1 MIRCYSNFLTAFR
14 ARLHMILLAGICT
27 MMIVL
32 PGCASV
38 KGYWDLDA
46 NLKDYSYKAAEQ
58 LVERAVPPIAPE
70 QAILVASLVNINN
83 IETSSAFGRTISEQ
97 MASRLTQMS
106 YRIIQ
111 MKLRK
116 SVYMKRS
123 EGELFL
129 SREVYAISNEQ
140 KAQYVLVG
148 TYSEANIV
156 VYVNVSI
163 VRLSDSRVVAS
174 YDYEVPLGAN
184 NRKLLQE

>member
-1 MIRCYSNFLTAFR
+1 
-14 ARLHMILLAGICT
+14 
-27 MMIVL
+27 
-32 PGCASV
+32 
-38 KGYWDLDA
+38 
-46 NLKDYSYKAAEQ
+46 
-58 LVERAVPPIAPE
+58 
-70 QAILVASLVNINN
+70 
-83 IETSSAFGRTISEQ
+83 
-97 MASRLTQMS
+97 
-106 YRIIQ
+106 